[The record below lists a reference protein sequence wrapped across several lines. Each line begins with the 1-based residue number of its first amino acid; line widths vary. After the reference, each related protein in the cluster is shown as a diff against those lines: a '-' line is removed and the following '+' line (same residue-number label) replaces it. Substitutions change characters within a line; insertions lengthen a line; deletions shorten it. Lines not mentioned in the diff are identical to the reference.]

1 MIKYQKF
8 ESAYIKLPHSSF
20 QKISSI
26 LSRITLFLLA
36 LKIQFPF
43 PNRSHFLKFKYTPRL
58 SNPRIVLL
66 IVNRVFRNE
75 RNSKNTH
82 ERTFPPP
89 PLLSVS
95 YRKVRRPK
103 RSWLGSLSYAVFI
116 RGGRSVP
123 PSIKPV
129 DSGGRWQSDA
139 GRRCE
144 RICRGPPH
152 FRFEPRFEQPRGS
165 SDRSV
170 NNLWIL
176 CTRAALRSIVAGEE
190 VNIPGEEFCDFFL
203 FPFHIYICMYTFF
216 RMIRKVCIY
225 YWIFEVN
232 I

>member
-1 MIKYQKF
+1 MDQ
-8 ESAYIKLPHSSF
+8 
-20 QKISSI
+20 
-26 LSRITLFLLA
+26 LS
-36 LKIQFPF
+36 
-43 PNRSHFLKFKYTPRL
+43 
-58 SNPRIVLL
+58 PRIVLL

-82 ERTFPPP
+82 ERTSLPPPSSP

-165 SDRSV
+165 SDRSWTICEFYV
-170 NNLWIL
+170 HALPFDRSLQVKRWIFRVKSFV
-176 CTRAALRSIVAGEE
+176 TFS
-190 VNIPGEEFCDFFL
+190 FFL
-203 FPFHIYICMYTFF
+203 FIYIYIRMYTFF

-225 YWIFEVN
+225 YWTLYIWSEYLIINYLVLWRN
-232 I
+232 CKWLKKKNK

>member
-1 MIKYQKF
+1 MDQ
-8 ESAYIKLPHSSF
+8 
-20 QKISSI
+20 
-26 LSRITLFLLA
+26 LS
-36 LKIQFPF
+36 
-43 PNRSHFLKFKYTPRL
+43 
-58 SNPRIVLL
+58 PRIVLL

-75 RNSKNTH
+75 RNSKNTQ
-82 ERTFPPP
+82 ERTSLPPPSSP

-165 SDRSV
+165 SDRSWTICEFYV
-170 NNLWIL
+170 HALPFDRSLQVKRWIFRVKSFV
-176 CTRAALRSIVAGEE
+176 TFS
-190 VNIPGEEFCDFFL
+190 FFL
-203 FPFHIYICMYTFF
+203 FIYIY
-216 RMIRKVCIY
+216 VCIPFFE
-225 YWIFEVN
+225 WFEKCASIIERCIFEVN